1 MGFYGRICNKKTIL
15 SIYNRGEILYN
26 THNRNYDICQNISK
40 GSANERKGNFM
51 TILELL
57 ENDGRLTAK
66 ELAAML
72 EKEVGDIKKEISEL
86 EDRGVILGYK
96 TIIDWDKTDRE
107 YVTALIEIK
116 VVPQRHRGF
125 DEIADKICRY
135 PEVTSV
141 YLMSGG
147 FDLAVMVE
155 GKTMREVALF
165 VAEKLALIESVTAT
179 ATHFVLRR
187 YKDKGV
193 IYQAPEKDERGEC
206 GI

>member
-1 MGFYGRICNKKTIL
+1 
-15 SIYNRGEILYN
+15 
-26 THNRNYDICQNISK
+26 
-40 GSANERKGNFM
+40 M

-86 EDRGVILGYK
+86 EEQGVILGYK
-96 TIIDWDKTDRE
+96 ALIDWDKTDRE
-107 YVTALIEIK
+107 YVNALIEIK
-116 VVPQRHRGF
+116 VIPQRNRGF

-135 PEVTSV
+135 PEVNSV

-147 FDLAVMVE
+147 FDIAVMVE
-155 GKTMREVALF
+155 GRTMREVALF

-193 IYQAPEKDERGEC
+193 IYRAPEKDERGEG

>member
-1 MGFYGRICNKKTIL
+1 
-15 SIYNRGEILYN
+15 
-26 THNRNYDICQNISK
+26 
-40 GSANERKGNFM
+40 M

-86 EDRGVILGYK
+86 EEQGVILGYK
-96 TIIDWDKTDRE
+96 ALIDWDKTDRE
-107 YVTALIEIK
+107 YVNALIEIK
-116 VVPQRHRGF
+116 VVPQRNRGF

-135 PEVTSV
+135 PEVNSV

-147 FDLAVMVE
+147 FDIAVMVE
-155 GKTMREVALF
+155 GRTMREVALF

-193 IYQAPEKDERGEC
+193 IYRAPEKDERGEG